1 MVDEILTGS
10 SAIRQSKTRK
20 YIDSI
25 IARYEF
31 YQRRGR
37 MWRMLVCSFAP
48 AFANFVRLRN

>member
-1 MVDEILTGS
+1 MGSRCENVHGIVDKILTGS

-37 MWRMLVCSFAP
+37 M
-48 AFANFVRLRN
+48 